1 MKAPPVSSRALPLV
15 LLLTSLIVGCTTT
28 TLPPP
33 VVERPTTQRDIPT
46 PPRIDEPAPDPI
58 VEPARPTLDDASDAT
73 VALVNQAYRDQDDGE
88 RKRAVGN
95 LERAIRI
102 EPRNGQL
109 WVLLAE
115 LQLAAGRT
123 TPAEQSA
130 RKGLLFL
137 ARMSPFRRRA
147 WLVIASALDA
157 RGETDEAAAIRAEWG
172 SYRG

>member
-1 MKAPPVSSRALPLV
+1 MGLV
-15 LLLTSLIVGCTTT
+15 VGCTTT

-33 VVERPTTQRDIPT
+33 VVERPSRTAV
-46 PPRIDEPAPDPI
+46 PPPPPPPVDEPAPEPI
-58 VEPARPTLDDASDAT
+58 VEPTRPALDDASDAT
-73 VALVNQAYRDQDDGE
+73 VALVNKAYRDQDEGE
-88 RKRAVGN
+88 PTRAVGN

-115 LQLAAGRT
+115 LQLAAGRS

-137 ARMSPFRRRA
+137 ARLSPFRRRA